1 MKSDVCKIENGT
13 LDLALIL
20 KESEKVAV
28 FNDLDA
34 KQTLQ
39 LR

>member
-13 LDLALIL
+13 NDLKAIL
-20 KESEKVAV
+20 KESNKVAV
-28 FNDLDA
+28 FNNFNK

-39 LR
+39 